1 MSRRI
6 VVKVGGA
13 ILDDAE
19 ARSRFAAAVDMVS
32 ELTRLPPIGR
42 AKARMTL

>member
-13 ILDDAE
+13 ILDDAG
-19 ARSRFAAAVDMVS
+19 ARSRFAAAV
-32 ELTRLPPIGR
+32 
-42 AKARMTL
+42 AAAREAARRWSSSTAAAHR